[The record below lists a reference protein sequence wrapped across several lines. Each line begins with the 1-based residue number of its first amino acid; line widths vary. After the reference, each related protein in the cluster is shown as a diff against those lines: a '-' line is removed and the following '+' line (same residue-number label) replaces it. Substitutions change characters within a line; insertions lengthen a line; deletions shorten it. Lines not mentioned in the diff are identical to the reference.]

1 MGAGCLTSLTGCSS
15 VVPRVGSL
23 KVVAR
28 APRQCAWHWL
38 RKGFRLQERGR
49 EYTGWGCAGPGSWGP
64 IQPIPCSG
72 DLRAVVIRPVT
83 TSPTFPHG
91 DFQEESSATV
101 GERHIQNDNAVWR
114 QGHDRLGPG
123 LGSARPCCV
132 NCGHGTVSPCL
143 GFHIEQKMP
152 VTPGAAERVT
162 IRTHTALMATPGTG
176 GCDAGA
182 EGCFWSP
189 GASRPLSGI
198 CLNGSHGAAL
208 DSVNWPLV

>member
-1 MGAGCLTSLTGCSS
+1 MWLGHPASVLDIGSGKASDFRNEAGNIRDG
-15 VVPRVGSL
+15 VVQVQGL
-23 KVVAR
+23 
-28 APRQCAWHWL
+28 
-38 RKGFRLQERGR
+38 
-49 EYTGWGCAGPGSWGP
+49 
-64 IQPIPCSG
+64 G
-72 DLRAVVIRPVT
+72 DLSSQSLAQVT
-83 TSPTFPHG
+83 SELLLSAQSQLAQLFPTGTSKKSPQQRLG
-91 DFQEESSATV
+91 KN
-101 GERHIQNDNAVWR
+101 IQNDNAVWR
-114 QGHDRLGPG
+114 QGHDRLGSG
-123 LGSARPCCV
+123 LGCARPCCV

-189 GASRPLSGI
+189 GASWPLSGI